1 MMSASGVPV
10 SPELAM
16 TLSAVYCAVTT
27 IGYDLATLP
36 CQTFRYRSDDGKDR
50 IRPSASSLE
59 TGGIGALAYL
69 LRWQPN
75 NWQTATE
82 FFVSQ
87 ASQFLL
93 RSVAY
98 AEIVPGPNGAI
109 GQLLPRHPDRVK
121 PERLPSGR
129 VRYRLMEFGA
139 APRYLTQDEMFVVRD
154 LAGDGLNPTSR
165 VQYAANTI
173 GSALAADRAA
183 AKFFKS
189 GMTASL
195 VATYKGDKDDEDEAV
210 LHQSISRY
218 AAGVENTLGVMLIP
232 DDVTITNLGIE
243 PEKAQMMLAR
253 EWGVREIARFFR
265 MPGSKLGIKDAVGY
279 NSQVQSSLDYV
290 ITCLRPIAIAFEQAI
305 QRDLILAKDQYFTE
319 FKLEAL
325 LRGDPDAQATFLEK
339 MIRNRI
345 MRPSEA
351 RLILNMNPDPE
362 LDALSASDFQP
373 GKSGGQSSGDKA
385 QAAARHA
392 DQLARFQEMAAT
404 HARRCVR
411 RERVAVEKIA
421 RRHASDPDGWQAELR
436 EFYTDHAQFVAETL
450 ALPIVLARGYAAE
463 HGAAFEAKG
472 IAIIAG
478 DAGAEWEA
486 DEAEELAELAISGG
500 RLAA

>member
-1 MMSASGVPV
+1 
-10 SPELAM
+10 
-16 TLSAVYCAVTT
+16 
-27 IGYDLATLP
+27 
-36 CQTFRYRSDDGKDR
+36 
-50 IRPSASSLE
+50 
-59 TGGIGALAYL
+59 
-69 LRWQPN
+69 
-75 NWQTATE
+75 
-82 FFVSQ
+82 
-87 ASQFLL
+87 
-93 RSVAY
+93 
-98 AEIVPGPNGAI
+98 
-109 GQLLPRHPDRVK
+109 
-121 PERLPSGR
+121 
-129 VRYRLMEFGA
+129 
-139 APRYLTQDEMFVVRD
+139 
-154 LAGDGLNPTSR
+154 

-218 AAGVENTLGVMLIP
+218 AAGVDNTLGVMLIP

-373 GKSGGQSSGDKA
+373 GKSGGSSSSDKA
-385 QAAARHA
+385 QARHA
-392 DQLARFQEMAAT
+392 GQLARFHEMTAT

-411 RERVAVEKIA
+411 RERVAVEKMA
-421 RRHASDPDGWQAELR
+421 RRHANDPAGWQAELR
-436 EFYTDHAQFVAETL
+436 EFYTDHAQFVSETL
-450 ALPIVLARGYAAE
+450 ALPIGLARGYAAE
-463 HGAAFEAKG
+463 HGAAFESKG
-472 IAIIAG
+472 IALIAG

-486 DEAEELAELAISGG
+486 DEAEELAELAVSGG
-500 RLAA
+500 RVAASWSGS